1 MVADER
7 PNVAA
12 RAPHGA
18 GAPAAADRRV
28 IVGEPPDEA
37 AVVAGGGAH
46 VAARHAVGDHGWRI
60 DVANEAARHAGTAD
74 EAVRT
79 AVDDSIDRAAAGT
92 CPDQASGV
100 GVGRRDLDRR
110 DAVADDRSARDA
122 SNETADV
129 LLARDRPRD
138 GDAIDHRAACVAE
151 EPAIV
156 AARQAVRAEE
166 VADGVAVAV
175 ERAGERRGNI
185 ADRRPVRPAEIDI
198 RAKRVGAAKVI
209 RNRREPFARGDE
221 SWLVADDRS
230 GDEIVVAVGVGDCAV
245 HLVVK
250 TGAATLDAG

>member
-12 RAPHGA
+12 RAPHGT
-18 GAPAAADRRV
+18 GAPAVADRRV

-79 AVDDSIDRAAAGT
+79 AVYDSIDRAAAGT

-100 GVGRRDLDRR
+100 GVGRRNLDRR

-122 SNETADV
+122 SNESADV
-129 LLARDRPRD
+129 LLARDRSRN
-138 GDAIDHRAACVAE
+138 GDAFDRRIAHAAE

-156 AARQAVRAEE
+156 AARQTVRADE
-166 VADGVAVAV
+166 VVDGVAVAV
-175 ERAGERRGNI
+175 ERTGERRRFTTDG
-185 ADRRPVRPAEIDI
+185 RPVRAAEVDV
-198 RAKRVGAAKVI
+198 RAERVGTSKVI
-209 RNRREPFARGDE
+209 CNRRKPFASGDGCVREGGGCGREHGGDE
-221 SWLVADDRS
+221 RRYLFHSMFL
-230 GDEIVVAVGVGDCAV
+230 
-245 HLVVK
+245 
-250 TGAATLDAG
+250 